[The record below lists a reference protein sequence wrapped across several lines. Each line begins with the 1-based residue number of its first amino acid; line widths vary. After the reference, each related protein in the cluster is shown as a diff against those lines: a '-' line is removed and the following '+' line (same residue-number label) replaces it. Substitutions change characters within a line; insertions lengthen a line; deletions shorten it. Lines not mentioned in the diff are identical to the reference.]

1 MIKVTKKLPVKIAS
15 NIILKRKCV
24 KSGVFHLWMD
34 VDDTF
39 YRFIRIEF
47 VSICIKLKWR
57 YNEKY
62 HWIGYKENRKI
73 RQRNNEIFFKHE
85 RMIKYSEEYS

>member
-1 MIKVTKKLPVKIAS
+1 MIKVTKKLPVKLPR
-15 NIILKRKCV
+15 ILFYKRKCV
-24 KSGVFHLWMD
+24 KYVFFVWMD

-47 VSICIKLKWR
+47 ISICIKLKWR